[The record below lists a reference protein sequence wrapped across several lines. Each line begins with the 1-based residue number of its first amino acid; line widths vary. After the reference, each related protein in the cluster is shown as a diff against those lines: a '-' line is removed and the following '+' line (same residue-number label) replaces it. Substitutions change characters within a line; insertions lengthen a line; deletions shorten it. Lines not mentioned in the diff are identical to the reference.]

1 MDNVKNFKDY
11 KSEKKLG
18 SVSKNQ
24 KKIRKDMQEN

>member
-11 KSEKKLG
+11 KSEKRLG

-24 KKIRKDMQEN
+24 KKWKDMQEI